1 MLIAKALLTITMY
14 TYNGNATVGSESAIL
29 TESVTECRSAMSAFM
44 QSKGQVKGV
53 SRSENSLAFTA
64 ISDSMFKPSTD
75 FKVSCTELK
84 D

>member
-1 MLIAKALLTITMY
+1 MLLAKALLTITMY
-14 TYNGNATVGSESAIL
+14 SWSGNSTIGSETAIL
-29 TESVTECRSAMSAFM
+29 TESVTECRSAMTAFM
-44 QSKGQVKGV
+44 QSKGQIKGV

-64 ISDSMFKPSTD
+64 LSDSMFKPSTD